1 MHDCELSRRLPDR
14 KGGTKNAKRRLMTT
28 LVLNDAELFLEL
40 DRLIRAALDTRRKLL
55 AFGLRGSTQAIGFIA
70 RTSAGALTA
79 AAHELADLVRRLG
92 GRPSVD
98 PRRVDLQEAGGVA
111 SGQEQDLL
119 RACEAALA
127 EVACEYRDA
136 LEWNLPDTTQQILMR
151 QFSLV
156 IANFE
161 HVKALRMRL
170 EQANA
175 LEQPEASSKDTPASG
190 H

>member
-1 MHDCELSRRLPDR
+1 
-14 KGGTKNAKRRLMTT
+14 MTT
-28 LVLNDAELFLEL
+28 LVLNDAELFVEL

-55 AFGLRGSTQAIGFIA
+55 AFGVRGSTQAIGFIA
-70 RTSAGALTA
+70 RTSAGALTV

-98 PRRVDLQEAGGVA
+98 PRPLDVHEL
-111 SGQEQDLL
+111 SGLSSAREQDAL

-136 LEWNLPDTTQQILMR
+136 LEWNLPEPAQEVLMR
-151 QFSLV
+151 QFGLV

-170 EQANA
+170 ETADSVAANA
-175 LEQPEASSKDTPASG
+175 LPAAG
-190 H
+190 

>member
-1 MHDCELSRRLPDR
+1 
-14 KGGTKNAKRRLMTT
+14 MTT

-40 DRLIRAALDTRRKLL
+40 DRLIRAALDTRKKLL

-70 RTSAGALTA
+70 RTSAGALAA

-98 PRRVDLQEAGGVA
+98 PRRVDLHEAGGVA

-136 LEWNLPDTTQQILMR
+136 LEWNLPEATQQILMR

-161 HVKALRMRL
+161 HVKALRVRL

-175 LEQPEASSKDTPASG
+175 FEEAHASPKDTLASG